1 MRFFPTLL
9 TVLSLSLLPVFAA
22 CDDDEKS
29 MADTTSDTTA
39 DTTSPD
45 TSVPDAT
52 EPDTNV
58 PDTNLPDTG
67 TPDTGT
73 PDTGSPDTSEPV
85 KVEAACSEGGY
96 SDCFINADC
105 EASERCQNM
114 SANDV
119 EIPCCITGARG
130 TKVAGEACTS
140 ENECD
145 TSLCISYNDG
155 PQLCSM
161 PCPEDGS
168 DCPPAASACVFG
180 LCVPPTP

>member
-1 MRFFPTLL
+1 MRLPTLL
-9 TVLSLSLLPVFAA
+9 TVLSLSLMPVFAA

-29 MADTTSDTTA
+29 TTPDTAADTAGDSASPDTTTPDTTEPDTTA
-39 DTTSPD
+39 DSAADTT
-45 TSVPDAT
+45 TPDA
-52 EPDTNV
+52 
-58 PDTNLPDTG
+58 
-67 TPDTGT
+67 
-73 PDTGSPDTSEPV
+73 SEPA
-85 KVEAACSEGGY
+85 KVDAACSEAGY

-105 EASERCQNM
+105 QASERCQNM

-130 TKVAGEACTS
+130 TKVAGEPCTG